1 MPRYESENRIR
12 KITLKNIY
20 RNNTGK
26 LVCGVWKLPEAEML
40 EQNQYHCSYYEVF
53 YVHARINRMEY
64 YYTHGRMVDF

>member
-40 EQNQYHCSYYEVF
+40 EQNQYHCSYYEYF
-53 YVHARINRMEY
+53 TCMPESIEWNIIIHMDEW
-64 YYTHGRMVDF
+64 